1 MSSTKR
7 SNPARIGIAERTDA
21 KGIKQYRGTAYD
33 SKAGRHLRGPW
44 TSSLAEARSW
54 RVDALASL
62 QAGTLSADRGPTVE
76 QAVEAFIAGISD
88 GSILSRSGRPYKPGP
103 ASEYSRELK
112 GRILPAFGARRLGEV
127 SLPDVQRFADA
138 IVATGLAPSTVRNVI
153 NAMRALYAWA
163 LPRGMAKINPTR
175 GLRLPTGETPRDRI
189 ATPDEAAKLIAA
201 LAPEIQAALGLAVY
215 GGLRLGEL
223 LSLRWEDVDLDAR
236 TLRVERSWDHNAH
249 RFVEPKS
256 KAGKRTVPIVER
268 LAVLLADHR
277 VLCNQATDGL
287 LFVGDEPGNPIH
299 PTTLRERVS
308 KAWAKAGLK
317 PLGFHEARHTA
328 ASLFIAAG
336 LNAKTV
342 STYLGHASITIT
354 LDRYG
359 HLFPGS
365 EHEALGLLNAYLA
378 R

>member
-7 SNPARIGIAERTDA
+7 SSPARIGIAERTDS
-21 KGIKQYRGTAYD
+21 KGAKQYRGTAYD
-33 SKAGRHLRGPW
+33 SRAGRHLRGPW

-76 QAVEAFIAGISD
+76 EAVQAFVAGIAD
-88 GSILSRSGRPYKPGP
+88 GTILSRSGRPYKPGP
-103 ASEYSRELK
+103 ASEYTRELK
-112 GRILPAFGARRLGEV
+112 RRIVPAFGARRLSEV
-127 SLPDVQRFADA
+127 TLPDVQRFADTIA
-138 IVATGLAPSTVRNVI
+138 ATGLAPSTVRNVM
-153 NAMRALYAWA
+153 NALRALYAWA

-189 ATPDEAAKLIAA
+189 AAPAEAANLIAA

-223 LSLRWEDVDLDAR
+223 LALRWEDVDLEAR
-236 TLRVERSWDHNAH
+236 TLRVERSWDHNAR

-277 VLCNQATDGL
+277 VLCNQATGGL
-287 LFVGDEPGNPIH
+287 LLRGDEPGNPLH

-308 KAWAKAGLK
+308 KAWRKAGLK

-328 ASLFIAAG
+328 ASIFIASG

-365 EHEALGLLNAYLA
+365 EAEALGLLNAFLA